1 MKGLLILALALSLR
15 GIDGRRFK
23 DEQTNKALKNT
34 RRVQQSYGSA
44 RQIYWN
50 FDKHFWRLDLL
61 PPVLEVGVE
70 FEQTQPIIKNLKPA
84 GGPYTSV
91 GSMQAWKLRSKL
103 KGRGGVK
110 LNSRFN
116 INKLFYND
124 FTFELDEIIAFLF
137 GDIFVIYKLSDN
149 ALTKT
154 SNPGDQYAWSDF
166 NICFA
171 AGYNYQ
177 DLSMQVESQLKFPQC
192 FKMLV

>member
-1 MKGLLILALALSLR
+1 
-15 GIDGRRFK
+15 
-23 DEQTNKALKNT
+23 
-34 RRVQQSYGSA
+34 
-44 RQIYWN
+44 
-50 FDKHFWRLDLL
+50 LL

-70 FEQTQPIIKNLKPA
+70 FEQTQPLVKTLKPA

-91 GSMQAWKLRSKL
+91 VSMQAWKLRSKL

>member
-1 MKGLLILALALSLR
+1 MKGLLILALALALSLLE
-15 GIDGRRFK
+15 IDGRRFK

-70 FEQTQPIIKNLKPA
+70 FEQTQPLIKTLKP
-84 GGPYTSV
+84 GV
-91 GSMQAWKLRSKL
+91 VSMQAWKLRSKL

-124 FTFELDEIIAFLF
+124 FTFELDEIIAYLF
-137 GDIFVIYKLSDN
+137 GDIFVIYKLSDK
-149 ALTKT
+149 ALT
-154 SNPGDQYAWSDF
+154 
-166 NICFA
+166 
-171 AGYNYQ
+171 
-177 DLSMQVESQLKFPQC
+177 
-192 FKMLV
+192 